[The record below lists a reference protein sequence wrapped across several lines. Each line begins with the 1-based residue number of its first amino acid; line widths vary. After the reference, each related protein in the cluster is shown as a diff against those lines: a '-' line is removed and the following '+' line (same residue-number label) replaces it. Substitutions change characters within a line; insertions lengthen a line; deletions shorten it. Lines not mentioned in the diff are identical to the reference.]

1 MQDSLLTARVHPDY
15 LSSRRLHVSKIH
27 SHGVINAVTQI
38 CAREEVT
45 APMAVKNI
53 HCTP

>member
-1 MQDSLLTARVHPDY
+1 MQDSLLTARVHPNY
-15 LSSRRLHVSKIH
+15 FVSCTLHASKIH